1 MVLNHELTV
10 RTQFITGRKLD
21 IKIVIIFHNKTEY
34 VNKMAT
40 YPKIQKLGAGAF
52 GEVWKVERD
61 PPNGVWNYAA
71 MKIIKVVEEL
81 GII

>member
-1 MVLNHELTV
+1 MYAVYHRPEIGYKNRVQKEL
-10 RTQFITGRKLD
+10 
-21 IKIVIIFHNKTEY
+21 VIIFHNKTEY

-61 PPNGVWNYAA
+61 PPNGVWIYAA

-81 GII
+81 GITY